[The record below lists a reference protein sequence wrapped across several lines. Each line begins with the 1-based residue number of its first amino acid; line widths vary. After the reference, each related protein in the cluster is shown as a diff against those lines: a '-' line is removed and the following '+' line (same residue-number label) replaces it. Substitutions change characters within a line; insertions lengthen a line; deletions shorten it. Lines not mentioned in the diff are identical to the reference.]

1 MSTQSPPNTQS
12 PRPRPPN
19 TQRLFYAMRF
29 ANNAMT
35 LSIVSRN
42 LIRCDSLL
50 QAYQDIEFLHRIL
63 VNLNFFYLTVV
74 IYDEMF

>member
-1 MSTQSPPNTQS
+1 
-12 PRPRPPN
+12 
-19 TQRLFYAMRF
+19 
-29 ANNAMT
+29 MT